1 MIIQMDS
8 ATIILIVHPT
18 LLQSLQ
24 PHCLFQKSIFSCCME
39 IKSFNLG
46 IETAKEKSY
55 VRYLN
60 GI

>member
-24 PHCLFQKSIFSCCME
+24 PHRLFQKPIFSYCME
-39 IKSFNLG
+39 IKTFNLG
-46 IETAKEKSY
+46 IETAKEKLY
-55 VRYLN
+55 IKDLN